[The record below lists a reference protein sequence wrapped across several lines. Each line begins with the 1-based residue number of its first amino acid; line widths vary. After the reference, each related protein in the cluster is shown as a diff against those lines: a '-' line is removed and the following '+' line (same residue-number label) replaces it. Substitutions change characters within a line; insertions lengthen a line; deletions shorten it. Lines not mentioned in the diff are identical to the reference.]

1 MTPTTHRPAGHLQ
14 KTLGFAFAMA
24 IGIGTVIGAGI
35 LRTPGPVADLIPSL
49 WLILALWGLGGVH
62 AILGANVASEL
73 ITSIPKAGGIYVPVR
88 AAFGESMGLL
98 VGWVDWLAYVAG
110 CAALSVVCAN
120 FLALLVPT
128 LASHTAWVATSFA
141 LSLIVLNWIGVK
153 EGAVAQTLGSAFKFI
168 FMCLAIGIIFIVTPD
183 GSANVAAE
191 AAGPTVGE
199 VATPIGFFAVIVAYQ
214 MIYGSYL
221 GWSGPIYFVEEDPKA
236 ISNIPRAM
244 MLTILTIMLVYL
256 ALNASLLKALP
267 IEMMRTSDL
276 PIALALEQIFGAM
289 GGKIVAAIALVLAS
303 TCLNANIMTTP
314 RILYG
319 LGRDGLFLPI
329 ATRVNKGGTPDVA
342 LGISGVLTIAL
353 IFSGGFEFLFLLM
366 GALAIFMFVAYDA
379 SLFALRIRQ
388 PDLPR
393 PFRAIG
399 YPWLP
404 GLVLVLDASLLIAF
418 LAADPVSGLYMLGLI
433 ALCIPV
439 GHHLAKQRKLAAA
452 I

>member
-1 MTPTTHRPAGHLQ
+1 MTPTTDRPAGHLQ

-24 IGIGTVIGAGI
+24 IGIGSVIGAGI

-62 AILGANVASEL
+62 ALLGANVASEL
-73 ITSIPKAGGIYVPVR
+73 ITSIPKAGGTYVPVR

-98 VGWVDWLAYVAG
+98 VGWVDWLAFVAA

-128 LASHTAWVATSFA
+128 LATHTAWVATGFA

-153 EGAVAQTLGSAFKFI
+153 EGAIAQTLGSTFKFI
-168 FMCLAIGIIFIVTPD
+168 FMCLIIGIIFLVAPD
-183 GSANVAAE
+183 GSAGASE
-191 AAGPTVGE
+191 AVGPTVGD

-214 MIYGSYL
+214 MIYGAYA
-221 GWSGPIYFVEEDPKA
+221 GWGVSIYFVEEDPKA

-244 MLTILTIMLVYL
+244 VLTILTITLVYL

-267 IEMMRTSDL
+267 IDMMRTSDL
-276 PIALALEQIFGAM
+276 PIALAMEQIFGAM

-303 TCLNANIMTTP
+303 TCLNANIMATP
-314 RILYG
+314 RVLYG

-366 GALAIFMFVAYDA
+366 GALTIFIFVAYDA

-393 PFRAIG
+393 PFRSIG

-404 GLVLVLDASLLIAF
+404 GFVLLLDTGLLIAF
-418 LAADPVSGLYMLGLI
+418 LAADPASGFYMLGLI